1 MVSAEQCIACVI
13 EAQSDGLR
21 TYIGN
26 LVELKDAL
34 NEIIAIEEDDGTL
47 GTIEAMKLYRI
58 RAEMEQQLDCSKII
72 LDELEQLKWTV
83 VPLAPPPALYE

>member
-1 MVSAEQCIACVI
+1 MLSTEQRIVCVI
-13 EAQSDGLR
+13 ETQSDGLR

-34 NEIIAIEEDDGTL
+34 NEIIAIEDRTL
-47 GTIEAMKLYRI
+47 EVMRLHRI
-58 RAEMEQQLDCSKII
+58 RAKMEQQLDCSMKI

-83 VPLAPPPALYE
+83 IPLAPPPDLYE